1 MIHHFRIT
9 RFLPYQS
16 SRSNVF
22 RSILPNS
29 IGFIIPYSTDCL
41 TDEPTI
47 GGIILLYTIL
57 VIIIVDMVNFI
68 LINRKSYGSIPC
80 KIPILNICRI
90 QSDFKAL
97 VLYFTQIGH
106 DGTETRKT
114 RQTLAH
120 YHVCCFL
127 QIIIHVSSKSSIQK

>member
-1 MIHHFRIT
+1 MINLIIIIVDRYASTIFQNPVIFSIVIHHFRIT

-47 GGIILLYTIL
+47 RSIILLYTIL

-68 LINRKSYGSIPC
+68 LNNRKSYGC
-80 KIPILNICRI
+80 KAISKPWFCTSPKLAMMEPKPEKLGKRWLIIM
-90 QSDFKAL
+90 SVVFFK
-97 VLYFTQIGH
+97 
-106 DGTETRKT
+106 
-114 RQTLAH
+114 
-120 YHVCCFL
+120 
-127 QIIIHVSSKSSIQK
+127 